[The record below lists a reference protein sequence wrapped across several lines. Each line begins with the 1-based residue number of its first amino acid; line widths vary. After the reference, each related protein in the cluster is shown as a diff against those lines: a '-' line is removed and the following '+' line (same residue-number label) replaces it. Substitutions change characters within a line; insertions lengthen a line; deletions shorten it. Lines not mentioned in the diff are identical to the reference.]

1 MRSLRVE
8 SILVGDVVD
17 GVPDVGLRV
26 DVSEAT
32 ADYKCLVFMTSVLQ
46 LGWLLMS
53 LTVGEL
59 IAKLVSVDA
68 DVIQWSLFHDD
79 RLIMV
84 VLRGSREGDG
94 DDGDEGDD
102 LK

>member
-8 SILVGDVVD
+8 SILVSDVVD
-17 GVPDVGLRV
+17 GVPDVGHRIN
-26 DVSEAT
+26 VSEGT
-32 ADYKCLVFMTSVLQ
+32 TDYKSFVFMASVLQ

-53 LTVGEL
+53 LAVGEL
-59 IAKLVSVDA
+59 IAKLVSIEA

-79 RLIMV
+79 RLVMV
-84 VLRGSREGDG
+84 VLRRSREGDG
-94 DDGDEGDD
+94 DDGGEGDN